1 MSAHWTTTDSSGKK
15 QPSFG
20 VGSFLFAL
28 VFALLVYLLV
38 LSMAHHHFFTG
49 GHPNR
54 SSASSAT
61 DN

>member
-1 MSAHWTTTDSSGKK
+1 MSAHSTVTDSSGRK

-20 VGSFLFAL
+20 VGSLLFAL

-38 LSMAHHHFFTG
+38 LSMARHHFFTG

-54 SSASSAT
+54 SKSSSAT

>member
-1 MSAHWTTTDSSGKK
+1 MSAHSTAADRSENK

-38 LSMAHHHFFTG
+38 LSMARHHFFTG

-54 SSASSAT
+54 PAASSPA